1 MQDLTQMIPL
11 SWLFFTTLLIFVGS
25 FYVWHCQ
32 WTEFDQANFYSQDY
46 AAELEW

>member
-11 SWLFFTTLLIFVGS
+11 AWFFFTTLLIYVGS
-25 FYVWHCQ
+25 LYVRGCQ
-32 WTEFDQANFYSQDY
+32 WTEFDQANFYSQDC